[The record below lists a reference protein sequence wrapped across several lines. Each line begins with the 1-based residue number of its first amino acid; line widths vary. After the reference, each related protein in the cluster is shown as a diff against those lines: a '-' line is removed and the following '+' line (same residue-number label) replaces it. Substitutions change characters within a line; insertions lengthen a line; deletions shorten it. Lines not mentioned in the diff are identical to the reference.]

1 MADKPDA
8 SRREIEKGRQD
19 VADTRSALTEKLA
32 ILEDRV
38 QGTVDAVK
46 HTVDLHYQVNQ
57 RPWLMIGASLLLGYT
72 LGHRGGVS
80 STTADP
86 SREPSGRAQPPHSL
100 AREVTSQARDN
111 LASIKVAAMGAVIS
125 TLWAMAKQVLL
136 PAVQKADAAD
146 VKPRGLRVDSSEDI
160 PNRAHEVNGRE
171 SGSLGNP

>member
-1 MADKPDA
+1 MADKPDD

-38 QGTVDAVK
+38 QGTVEAVK

-57 RPWLMIGASLLLGYT
+57 RPWLMIGASLLVGYT
-72 LGHRGGVS
+72 LGHRGSVS
-80 STTADP
+80 STTADT
-86 SREPSGRAQPPHSL
+86 SREPSARAQPPHSI
-100 AREVTSQARDN
+100 AREVTSQVQDN

-136 PAVQKADAAD
+136 PAAQKADGAN
-146 VKPRGLRVDSSEDI
+146 VKPRVLRVDSSPQI
-160 PNRAHEVNGRE
+160 PNRDQKVNGRE
-171 SGSLGNP
+171 ISSLGNP